1 MHENN
6 LQRVG
11 IKCRLVAAGVAHSLN
26 IGGILR
32 LPQATHHLQ
41 LDHPQEVND
50 AVPEF
55 LAKH

>member
-6 LQRVG
+6 LPRVG
-11 IKCRLVAAGVAHSLN
+11 IRCRLVAQRRWHFN

-32 LPQATHHLQ
+32 LPQAIHHLQ